1 MTEEVRRSAETTRI
15 AAEEARQAAEL
26 ARETQEGLSALLREL
41 LTELR
46 RRLATGATLDTSAIR
61 VLGRDHALSRRAH
74 AAGLLALADITSS
87 CSSSSRL
94 RLF

>member
-46 RRLATGATLDTSAIR
+46 RR
-61 VLGRDHALSRRAH
+61 
-74 AAGLLALADITSS
+74 
-87 CSSSSRL
+87 
-94 RLF
+94 